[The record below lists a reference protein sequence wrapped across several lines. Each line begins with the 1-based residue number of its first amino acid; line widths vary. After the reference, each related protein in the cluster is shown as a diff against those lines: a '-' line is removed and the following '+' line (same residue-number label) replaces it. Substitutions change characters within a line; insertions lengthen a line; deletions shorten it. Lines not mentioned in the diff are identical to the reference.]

1 MMGLSGLRGRW
12 LVGLMVACLAAS
24 ACCSAAAGGPV
35 GEENGI
41 IRQGPYLLCGD
52 DKAMLHVL
60 YNGRPLVHGMGIF
73 CGINGYTKPDD
84 LNMQEVIRE
93 KGRYCY
99 RGTVRGQDITFEQ
112 TASVADG
119 RIRVEIRRTGAWP
132 EGVWGSFQIRLPVS
146 RYGGAQYRA
155 DGQTRVFPETFSPDN
170 EFPGGTRRL
179 ECHLGE
185 PELDLV
191 IECANG
197 ISIGDH
203 RRFNA
208 PFYVLGIGVPTG
220 ERDTTEFFITLPDLP
235 DAPPRR
241 AVRWSRIG
249 YPLAGEKF
257 AVLEWSKYDPRP
269 EDRVRLENRAG
280 DAVKEGRFG
289 ETQSVEHIQGSYA
302 TFDFSDVRQ
311 PGEYRVVWSGGAT
324 DWFPIR
330 RNVFEDR
337 LWEPTLD
344 CFIPF
349 EMCHADVNLG
359 SAVTGHPKCHMDD
372 GARVPAHFRGPDGF
386 VSYDCEGTPYA
397 AGEHVP
403 CAKGGWHD
411 AGDYDVNVHAN
422 GFTTWVLALAYEEFG
437 LERDVATL
445 DAEAQTFTAGQP
457 DGVPDVL
464 QQIEWGALW
473 LLSMQQAD
481 GRVYNGVCANEAQRA
496 GKPLGQIHDGVP
508 GTGGERQVYVDYHG
522 DSQLCHVISLAAAS
536 RALKDA
542 RPELAQRCL
551 NAARKSFEY
560 FRRHEPVYR
569 AGGYASGAPNGG
581 EDRAMAIA
589 AATELYLTR
598 GDPQYVAVIEELAD
612 CLPDLKFDWP
622 LPRDTGPGN
631 FWFSAP
637 FLARLCLR
645 LPEGDLKQAVL
656 AACRRAATIKAERV
670 GVRPWPFLWYHFGP
684 WGNNGACAAR
694 AFDTYWLTR
703 VAPDILPPD
712 SALRNMLWIFG
723 LHPTCDTVFVCGL
736 GYPDPQHLYSSHLH
750 ELFGYAP
757 ASVPGAIV
765 PGMGGF
771 WNSGVVAYID
781 EHGNYG
787 HNEAC
792 IYTQAAYIFAVNAMK
807 KLGY

>member
-1 MMGLSGLRGRW
+1 
-12 LVGLMVACLAAS
+12 
-24 ACCSAAAGGPV
+24 
-35 GEENGI
+35 
-41 IRQGPYLLCGD
+41 
-52 DKAMLHVL
+52 
-60 YNGRPLVHGMGIF
+60 
-73 CGINGYTKPDD
+73 
-84 LNMQEVIRE
+84 
-93 KGRYCY
+93 
-99 RGTVRGQDITFEQ
+99 
-112 TASVADG
+112 
-119 RIRVEIRRTGAWP
+119 
-132 EGVWGSFQIRLPVS
+132 
-146 RYGGAQYRA
+146 
-155 DGQTRVFPETFSPDN
+155 
-170 EFPGGTRRL
+170 
-179 ECHLGE
+179 
-185 PELDLV
+185 
-191 IECANG
+191 
-197 ISIGDH
+197 
-203 RRFNA
+203 
-208 PFYVLGIGVPTG
+208 
-220 ERDTTEFFITLPDLP
+220 
-235 DAPPRR
+235 
-241 AVRWSRIG
+241 
-249 YPLAGEKF
+249 
-257 AVLEWSKYDPRP
+257 
-269 EDRVRLENRAG
+269 
-280 DAVKEGRFG
+280 
-289 ETQSVEHIQGSYA
+289 
-302 TFDFSDVRQ
+302 
-311 PGEYRVVWSGGAT
+311 
-324 DWFPIR
+324 
-330 RNVFEDR
+330 
-337 LWEPTLD
+337 
-344 CFIPF
+344 
-349 EMCHADVNLG
+349 
-359 SAVTGHPKCHMDD
+359 MDD

-386 VSYDCEGTPYA
+386 VSYECEGTPYA
-397 AGEHVP
+397 AGEHIP

-445 DAEAQTFTAGQP
+445 DVEAQTFTAGQP

-464 QQIEWGALW
+464 QQVEWGALW

-481 GRVYNGVCANEAQRA
+481 GRVYNGVCANEAQRG

-508 GTGGERQVYVDYHG
+508 GTGDERQVYVDYHG

-542 RPELAQRCL
+542 RPALAQRCL
-551 NAARKSFEY
+551 EAARKFFAFY
-560 FRRHEPVYR
+560 RQHEPVYR

-589 AATELYLTR
+589 AATELYLTT
-598 GDPQYVAVIEELAD
+598 GDPQYVAVIEGLAD

-637 FLARLCLR
+637 FLARLYPR

-656 AACRRAATIKAERV
+656 AACRRAATIKAARV

-684 WGNNGACAAR
+684 WGNNGTCTAR
-694 AFDTYWLTR
+694 AFDTYWLTQ
-703 VAPDILPPD
+703 VAPDVLPPD
-712 SALRNMLWIFG
+712 SALRNMLWVFG

-750 ELFGYAP
+750 ELFGHEP

-771 WNSGVVAYID
+771 WHSGVVAYID